1 MSAPK
6 KQKRKQPV
14 TTGPSY
20 GFGFEPEETSHHF
33 MVIIPKD
40 KKEPVK
46 VIERFDWKGENDLT
60 AETFRQTINNR
71 HKARLPRPIFEKVK
85 PFLTQDLNLR
95 LHREGYRTGK
105 WQDGS
110 NPIHWLLGKEITLL
124 FWAIE
129 DVEDPE
135 DVRLLKAII
144 NWRGLRPE
152 ERWFLYDLINAAS
165 GGVNDRHGWRKAIK
179 WGLLENPV
187 DEKEI
192 RQLELFE
199 PPQDPYNV

>member
-1 MSAPK
+1 MSPI
-6 KQKRKQPV
+6 RKQRKTEPAPM
-14 TTGPSY
+14 GPSY
-20 GFGFEPEETSHHF
+20 GFGFEPQETLHHF
-33 MVIIPKD
+33 MVVIPKV

-46 VIERFDWKGENDLT
+46 VIERFDWKGEEDLKV
-60 AETFRQTINNR
+60 EHFRQSINNR
-71 HKARLPRPIFEKVK
+71 HKAAITQLVFDKVK
-85 PFLTQDLNLR
+85 PFLTQDLNFRLR
-95 LHREGYRTGK
+95 REGYKIGK
-105 WQDGS
+105 WQVGN
-110 NPIHWLLGKEITLL
+110 NPVHWLLGKEITLL

-165 GGVNDRHGWRKAIK
+165 GGVNDRQGWRMAIK

-187 DEKEI
+187 DEKDI
-192 RQLELFE
+192 RQLELFAQSQE
-199 PPQDPYNV
+199 PIEP